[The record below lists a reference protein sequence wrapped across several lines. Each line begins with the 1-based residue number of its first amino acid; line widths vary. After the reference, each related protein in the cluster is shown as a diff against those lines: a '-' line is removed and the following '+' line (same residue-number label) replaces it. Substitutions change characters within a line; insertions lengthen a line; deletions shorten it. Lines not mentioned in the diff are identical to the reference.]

1 MKILVTRH
9 GQTGWNVEKRIQGRT
24 DIELN
29 NKGIEQA
36 YQTKENLKNEKID
49 LIICSPLKR
58 AKQTADIINIDRN
71 IPIIYDERLIEIC
84 YGENEGR
91 LHNDFDY
98 DGFWNIINTHEYKDA
113 ENVNRFIKRV
123 HDFLEDI
130 KKYKQENILIV
141 THNGVCRAINIYF
154 NGIPEDK
161 NIINLGIKNCEVV
174 NYKIPKDNK
183 FVVYAHRGASAY
195 APENTKVAFEKAIEL
210 KANGIEL
217 DLQKTKDGKI
227 VIFHDD
233 YIDKKSNGSGK
244 IEEYTYQELLE
255 LDFGSWFND
264 KYKNEKIVL
273 FEDFAR
279 DYLDKDLTF
288 AIELKVL
295 GIEQETIKVINKY
308 KTHNNIYITSFLYD
322 ALKNVRKIDSN
333 IKLSW
338 LIEDRI
344 GKENIEMLLKI
355 NGTQICPRASLV
367 SKEDIEFANNNEV
380 GVRLWEI
387 NNEEIMQEVYK
398 LNIEGM
404 TVNFPDKLIELLNKE
419 KHKEIEPFNDNV
431 IYETE
436 NFVVAVPKVPH
447 IPRTDG
453 GHLWIRAK
461 KKYFS
466 NRIEL
471 EPKLA
476 IEVMRLTMLLG
487 EAMEKG
493 MKNRG
498 INIERINYQ
507 ENGNWAYQK
516 GMNPEFH
523 IHLYGRTKDSITQT
537 WGEALIFPNKSTGF
551 YDKFER
557 FNNEDIEEIKRQIDL
572 LEKEDKYNLVNW
584 RL

>member
-9 GQTGWNVEKRIQGRT
+9 GQTDWNVEKRIQGRT

-36 YQTKENLKNEKID
+36 YQTKENLENEKIE

-58 AKQTADIINIDRN
+58 AKQTADIINKDRN
-71 IPIIYDERLIEIC
+71 IPIIYDERLLEIC

-91 LHNDFDY
+91 LHDDFDY
-98 DGFWNIINTHEYKDA
+98 DGFWSIVNTHEYKDA
-113 ENVNRFIKRV
+113 ENVNKFIQRV
-123 HDFLEDI
+123 HNFLNDLKNRKE
-130 KKYKQENILIV
+130 ENILIV
-141 THNGVCRAINIYF
+141 THNGVCRAINTYF
-154 NGIPEDK
+154 NGIPNDN
-161 NIINLGIKNCEVV
+161 NIIDLGIKNCEVV
-174 NYKIPKDNK
+174 KYNFDKANDFII
-183 FVVYAHRGASAY
+183 YARRGASAY

-210 KANGIEL
+210 NANGIEL

-233 YIDKKSNGSGK
+233 YIDKKSNGTGK
-244 IEEYTYQELLE
+244 IEEHTYQELLE
-255 LDFGSWFND
+255 LDFGIWFDN

-279 DYLDKDLTF
+279 DYIDKDLTF

-295 GIEQETIKVINKY
+295 GIEKETLEIINKY
-308 KTHNNIYITSFLYD
+308 KVHNNIYITSFLYE
-322 ALKNVRKIDSN
+322 ALENVRKIDPN

-344 GKENIEMLLKI
+344 SKENIEKLLRI

-367 SKEDIEFANNNEV
+367 SKEDIEIANNNGF
-380 GVRLWEI
+380 GVRLWGI
-387 NNEEIMQEVYK
+387 DNEEIMKKVYK

-404 TVNFPDKLIELLNKE
+404 TVNFPDKLIKLLD
-419 KHKEIEPFNDNV
+419 KEIEPFKDEV

-453 GHLWIRAK
+453 GHLWIRSK
-461 KKYFS
+461 EKYFS
-466 NRIEL
+466 SRIEL

-476 IEVMRLTMLLG
+476 IEVMRLTMLIG
-487 EAMEKG
+487 EAMEKA
-493 MKNRG
+493 MKNRN
-498 INIERINYQ
+498 INVERINYQ

-523 IHLYGRTKDSITQT
+523 IHLYGRTKDSTTQT
-537 WGEALIFPNKSTGF
+537 WGEALVFPNKSTGF
-551 YDKFER
+551 YDNFEK
-557 FNNEDIEEIKRQIDL
+557 FNNEDIEEIKRQITI
-572 LEKEDKYNLVNW
+572 LEQDGKFIKENW
-584 RL
+584 SL

>member
-9 GQTGWNVEKRIQGRT
+9 GQTDWNVEKRIQGRT

-36 YQTKENLKNEKID
+36 YQTKENLENEKID

-58 AKQTADIINIDRN
+58 AKQTADIINKDRN
-71 IPIIYDERLIEIC
+71 IPIIYDERLLEIC

-91 LHNDFDY
+91 LHDDFDY
-98 DGFWNIINTHEYKDA
+98 DGFWSIVNTHEYKDA
-113 ENVNRFIKRV
+113 ENVNKFIQRV
-123 HDFLEDI
+123 HNFLNDLKNRKE
-130 KKYKQENILIV
+130 ENILIV
-141 THNGVCRAINIYF
+141 THNGVCRAINTYF
-154 NGIPEDK
+154 NGIPNDN
-161 NIINLGIKNCEVV
+161 NIIDLGIKNCEVV
-174 NYKIPKDNK
+174 KYNFDKANDFII
-183 FVVYAHRGASAY
+183 YAHRGASAY

-210 KANGIEL
+210 NANGIEL

-233 YIDKKSNGSGK
+233 YIDKKSNGTGK
-244 IEEYTYQELLE
+244 IEEHTYQELLE
-255 LDFGSWFND
+255 LDFGIWFDN

-295 GIEQETIKVINKY
+295 GIEKETLEIINKY
-308 KTHNNIYITSFLYD
+308 KVHNNIYITSFLYE
-322 ALKNVRKIDSN
+322 ALENVRKIDPN

-344 GKENIEMLLKI
+344 SKENIEKLLRI

-367 SKEDIEFANNNEV
+367 SKEDIEIANNNGF
-380 GVRLWEI
+380 GVRLWGI
-387 NNEEIMQEVYK
+387 DNEEIMKKVYK

-404 TVNFPDKLIELLNKE
+404 TVNFPDKLIKLLD
-419 KHKEIEPFNDNV
+419 KEIEPFKDEV

-453 GHLWIRAK
+453 GHLWIRSK
-461 KKYFS
+461 EKYFS
-466 NRIEL
+466 SRIEL

-476 IEVMRLTMLLG
+476 IEVMRLTMLIG
-487 EAMEKG
+487 EAMEKA
-493 MKNRG
+493 MKNRN
-498 INIERINYQ
+498 INVERINYQ

-523 IHLYGRTKDSITQT
+523 IHLYGRTKDSTTQT
-537 WGEALIFPNKSTGF
+537 WGEALVFPNKSTGF
-551 YDKFER
+551 YDNFEK
-557 FNNEDIEEIKRQIDL
+557 FNNEDIEEIKRQITI
-572 LEKEDKYNLVNW
+572 LEQDGKFIKENW
-584 RL
+584 SL

>member
-9 GQTGWNVEKRIQGRT
+9 GQTDWNVEKRIQGRT

-36 YQTKENLKNEKID
+36 YQTKENLENEKID

-58 AKQTADIINIDRN
+58 AKQTADIINKDRN
-71 IPIIYDERLIEIC
+71 IPIIYDERLLEIC

-91 LHNDFDY
+91 LHDDFDY
-98 DGFWNIINTHEYKDA
+98 DGFWSIVNTHEYKDA
-113 ENVNRFIKRV
+113 ENVNKFIQRV
-123 HDFLEDI
+123 HNFLNDLKNRKE
-130 KKYKQENILIV
+130 ENILIV
-141 THNGVCRAINIYF
+141 THNGVCRAINTYF
-154 NGIPEDK
+154 NGIPNDN
-161 NIINLGIKNCEVV
+161 NIIDLGIKNCEVV
-174 NYKIPKDNK
+174 KYNFDKANDFII
-183 FVVYAHRGASAY
+183 YAHRGASAY

-210 KANGIEL
+210 NANGIEL

-233 YIDKKSNGSGK
+233 YIDKKSNGTGK
-244 IEEYTYQELLE
+244 IEEHTYQELLE
-255 LDFGSWFND
+255 LDFGIWFDN

-295 GIEQETIKVINKY
+295 GIEKETLEIINKY
-308 KTHNNIYITSFLYD
+308 KVHNNIYITSFLYE
-322 ALKNVRKIDSN
+322 ALENVRKIDPN

-344 GKENIEMLLKI
+344 SKENIEKLLRI
-355 NGTQICPRASLV
+355 NGTQICPRASFV
-367 SKEDIEFANNNEV
+367 SKEDIEIANNNGF
-380 GVRLWEI
+380 GVRLWGI
-387 NNEEIMQEVYK
+387 DNEEIMKKVYK

-404 TVNFPDKLIELLNKE
+404 TVNFPDKLIKLLD
-419 KHKEIEPFNDNV
+419 KEIEPFKDEV

-453 GHLWIRAK
+453 GHLWIRSK
-461 KKYFS
+461 EKYFS
-466 NRIEL
+466 SRIEL

-476 IEVMRLTMLLG
+476 IEVMRLTMLVG
-487 EAMEKG
+487 ESMEKA
-493 MKNRG
+493 MKNRN
-498 INIERINYQ
+498 INVERINYQ

-523 IHLYGRTKDSITQT
+523 IHLYGRTKDSTTQT
-537 WGEALIFPNKSTGF
+537 WGEALVFPNKSTGF
-551 YDKFER
+551 YDNFEK
-557 FNNEDIEEIKRQIDL
+557 FNNEDIEEIKRQITI
-572 LEKEDKYNLVNW
+572 LEQDGKFIKENW
-584 RL
+584 SL

>member
-9 GQTGWNVEKRIQGRT
+9 GQTDWNVEKRIQGRT

-58 AKQTADIINIDRN
+58 AKQTADIINKDRN
-71 IPIIYDERLIEIC
+71 IPIIYDERLLEIC

-91 LHNDFDY
+91 LHDDFDY
-98 DGFWNIINTHEYKDA
+98 DGFWSIVNTHEYKDA
-113 ENVNRFIKRV
+113 ENVNKFIQRA
-123 HDFLEDI
+123 HNFLNDLKNRKE
-130 KKYKQENILIV
+130 ENILIV
-141 THNGVCRAINIYF
+141 THNGVCRAINTYF
-154 NGIPEDK
+154 NGIPNDN
-161 NIINLGIKNCEVV
+161 NIIDLGIKNCEVV
-174 NYKIPKDNK
+174 KYNFDKANDFII
-183 FVVYAHRGASAY
+183 YAHRGASAY

-233 YIDKKSNGSGK
+233 YIDKKSNGIGK
-244 IEEYTYQELLE
+244 IEEHTYQELLE
-255 LDFGSWFND
+255 LDFGIWFDD

-295 GIEQETIKVINKY
+295 GIEKETLEILNKY
-308 KTHNNIYITSFLYD
+308 KVHNNIYITSFLYE
-322 ALKNVRKIDSN
+322 ALANVRKIDPN

-344 GKENIEMLLKI
+344 SKENIEKLLRI

-367 SKEDIEFANNNEV
+367 SKEDIEIANNNGL
-380 GVRLWEI
+380 GVRLWGI
-387 NNEEIMQEVYK
+387 DNEEIMKKVYK

-404 TVNFPDKLIELLNKE
+404 TVNFPDKLIKLLD
-419 KHKEIEPFNDNV
+419 KEIEPFKDAV

-453 GHLWIRAK
+453 GHLWIRSK
-461 KKYFS
+461 EKYFS
-466 NRIEL
+466 SRIEL

-476 IEVMRLTMLLG
+476 IEVMRLTMLIG
-487 EAMEKG
+487 EAMEKA
-493 MKNRG
+493 MKNRD
-498 INIERINYQ
+498 INVERINYQ

-523 IHLYGRTKDSITQT
+523 IHLYGRTKDSTTQT
-537 WGEALIFPNKSTGF
+537 WGEALVFPNKSTGF
-551 YDKFER
+551 YDNFEK
-557 FNNEDIEEIKRQIDL
+557 FNNEDIEEIKRQITI
-572 LEKEDKYNLVNW
+572 LEQDGKFIKENW
-584 RL
+584 SL

>member
-9 GQTGWNVEKRIQGRT
+9 GQTDWNVEKRIQGRT
-24 DIELN
+24 NIELN

-36 YQTKENLKNEKID
+36 YQTKENLENEKID

-58 AKQTADIINIDRN
+58 AKQTADIINKDRN
-71 IPIIYDERLIEIC
+71 IPIIYDERLLEIC

-91 LHNDFDY
+91 LHDDFDY
-98 DGFWNIINTHEYKDA
+98 DGFWSIINTHEYKDA
-113 ENVNRFIKRV
+113 ENVNKFIQRV
-123 HDFLEDI
+123 HNFLNDLKNRKE
-130 KKYKQENILIV
+130 ENILIV
-141 THNGVCRAINIYF
+141 THNGVCRAINTYF
-154 NGIPEDK
+154 NGIPNDN
-161 NIINLGIKNCEVV
+161 NIIDLGIKNCEVV
-174 NYKIPKDNK
+174 KYNFDKANDFII
-183 FVVYAHRGASAY
+183 YAHRGASAY

-227 VIFHDD
+227 VIFHDN
-233 YIDKKSNGSGK
+233 YINKKSNGTGK

-255 LDFGSWFND
+255 LDFGIWFDN

-295 GIEQETIKVINKY
+295 GIEKETLEIINKY
-308 KTHNNIYITSFLYD
+308 KVHNNIYITSFLYE
-322 ALKNVRKIDSN
+322 ALANVRKIDPN

-344 GKENIEMLLKI
+344 SKENIEKLLRI
-355 NGTQICPRASLV
+355 NGNQICPRASLV
-367 SKEDIEFANNNEV
+367 SKEDIEIANNNGL

-387 NNEEIMQEVYK
+387 DNEEIMKKVYK

-404 TVNFPDKLIELLNKE
+404 TVNFPDKLIKLLD
-419 KHKEIEPFNDNV
+419 KEIEPFKDEV

-453 GHLWIRAK
+453 GHLWIRSK
-461 KKYFS
+461 EKYFS
-466 NRIEL
+466 SRIEL

-476 IEVMRLTMLLG
+476 IEVMRLTMLIG
-487 EAMEKG
+487 EAMEKAMEKA
-493 MKNRG
+493 MKNRN
-498 INIERINYQ
+498 INVERINYQ

-516 GMNPEFH
+516 GMKPEFH
-523 IHLYGRTKDSITQT
+523 IHLYGRTEDSKTQI
-537 WGEALIFPNKSTGF
+537 WGEALNFPNKSTGF

-557 FNNEDIEEIKRQIDL
+557 FNNEDIEEIKKQINL
-572 LEKEDKYNLVNW
+572 LEKEDKYDLKNW
-584 RL
+584 GV

>member
-9 GQTGWNVEKRIQGRT
+9 GQTDWNVEKRIQGRT
-24 DIELN
+24 NIELN

-36 YQTKENLKNEKID
+36 YKTKENLENEKID

-58 AKQTADIINIDRN
+58 AKQTADIINKDRN
-71 IPIIYDERLIEIC
+71 IPIIYDERLLEIC

-91 LHNDFDY
+91 LHGDFDY
-98 DGFWNIINTHEYKDA
+98 DGFWSIINTHEYKDA
-113 ENVNRFIKRV
+113 ENVNKFIQRV
-123 HDFLEDI
+123 HNFLNDLKNRKE
-130 KKYKQENILIV
+130 ENILIV
-141 THNGVCRAINIYF
+141 THNGVCRAINTYF
-154 NGIPEDK
+154 NGIPNDN
-161 NIINLGIKNCEVV
+161 NIIDLGIKNCEVV
-174 NYKIPKDNK
+174 KYNFDKANDFII
-183 FVVYAHRGASAY
+183 YAHRGASAY

-227 VIFHDD
+227 VIFHDN
-233 YIDKKSNGSGK
+233 YINKKSNGTGK

-255 LDFGSWFND
+255 LDFGIWFDN

-295 GIEQETIKVINKY
+295 GIEKETLEIINKY
-308 KTHNNIYITSFLYD
+308 KVHNNIYITSFLYE
-322 ALKNVRKIDSN
+322 ALANVRKIDPN

-344 GKENIEMLLKI
+344 SKENIEKLLRI
-355 NGTQICPRASLV
+355 NGNQICPRASLV
-367 SKEDIEFANNNEV
+367 SKEDIEIANNNGL

-387 NNEEIMQEVYK
+387 DNEEIMKKVYK

-404 TVNFPDKLIELLNKE
+404 TVNFPDKLIKLLD
-419 KHKEIEPFNDNV
+419 KEIEPFKDEV

-453 GHLWIRAK
+453 GHLWIRSK
-461 KKYFS
+461 EKYFS
-466 NRIEL
+466 SRIEL

-476 IEVMRLTMLLG
+476 IEVMRLTMLIG
-487 EAMEKG
+487 EAMEKA
-493 MKNRG
+493 MKNRN
-498 INIERINYQ
+498 INVERINYQ

-516 GMNPEFH
+516 GMKPEFH
-523 IHLYGRTKDSITQT
+523 IHLYGRTEDSKTQI
-537 WGEALIFPNKSTGF
+537 WGEALNFPNKSTGF

-557 FNNEDIEEIKRQIDL
+557 FNNEDIEEIKKQINL
-572 LEKEDKYNLVNW
+572 LEKEDKYDLKNW
-584 RL
+584 GL

>member
-9 GQTGWNVEKRIQGRT
+9 GQTDWNVEKRIQGRT

-36 YQTKENLKNEKID
+36 YQTKENLENEKID

-58 AKQTADIINIDRN
+58 AKQTADIINKDRN
-71 IPIIYDERLIEIC
+71 IPIIYDERLLEIC

-91 LHNDFDY
+91 LHDDFDY
-98 DGFWNIINTHEYKDA
+98 DGFWSIVNTHEYKDA
-113 ENVNRFIKRV
+113 ENVNKFIQRV
-123 HDFLEDI
+123 HDFLNNLKNRKE
-130 KKYKQENILIV
+130 ENILIV
-141 THNGVCRAINIYF
+141 THNVVCRAINTYF
-154 NGIPEDK
+154 NGIPNDN
-161 NIINLGIKNCEVV
+161 NIIDLGIKNCEVV
-174 NYKIPKDNK
+174 KYNFDKSNDFII
-183 FVVYAHRGASAY
+183 YAHRGASAY

-233 YIDKKSNGSGK
+233 YIDKKSNGTGK

-255 LDFGSWFND
+255 LDFGIWFDN

-295 GIEQETIKVINKY
+295 EIEKETLEIINRYKV
-308 KTHNNIYITSFLYD
+308 HNNIYITSFLYE
-322 ALKNVRKIDSN
+322 ALANVRKIDPN

-344 GKENIEMLLKI
+344 SKENIEKLLRI
-355 NGTQICPRASLV
+355 NGNQICPRASLV
-367 SKEDIEFANNNEV
+367 SKEDIEIANNNGL
-380 GVRLWEI
+380 GVRLWGI
-387 NNEEIMQEVYK
+387 DNEEIMKKVYK

-404 TVNFPDKLIELLNKE
+404 TVNFPDKLIKLLD
-419 KHKEIEPFNDNV
+419 KEIEPFKDEV

-453 GHLWIRAK
+453 GHLWIRSK
-461 KKYFS
+461 EKYFS
-466 NRIEL
+466 SRIEL

-476 IEVMRLTMLLG
+476 IEVMRLTMLIG
-487 EAMEKG
+487 EAMEKA
-493 MKNRG
+493 MKNRD
-498 INIERINYQ
+498 INVERINYQ

-523 IHLYGRTKDSITQT
+523 IHLYGRTKDSTTQT
-537 WGEALIFPNKSTGF
+537 WGEALVFPNKSTGF
-551 YDKFER
+551 YDNFEK
-557 FNNEDIEEIKRQIDL
+557 FNNEDIEEIKKQITI
-572 LEKEDKYNLVNW
+572 LEQDGKFIKENW
-584 RL
+584 SL

>member
-9 GQTGWNVEKRIQGRT
+9 GQTDWNVEKRIQGRT
-24 DIELN
+24 NIELN

-36 YQTKENLKNEKID
+36 YQTKENLENEKID

-58 AKQTADIINIDRN
+58 AKQTADIINKDRN
-71 IPIIYDERLIEIC
+71 IPVIYDERLLEIC

-91 LHNDFDY
+91 LHGDFDY
-98 DGFWNIINTHEYKDA
+98 DGFWSIINTHEYKDA
-113 ENVNRFIKRV
+113 ENVNKFIQRV
-123 HDFLEDI
+123 HNFLNDLKNRKE
-130 KKYKQENILIV
+130 ENILIV
-141 THNGVCRAINIYF
+141 THNGVCRAINTYF
-154 NGIPEDK
+154 NGIPNDN
-161 NIINLGIKNCEVV
+161 NIIDLGIKNCEVV
-174 NYKIPKDNK
+174 KYNFDKANDFII
-183 FVVYAHRGASAY
+183 YAHRGASAY

-227 VIFHDD
+227 VIFHDN
-233 YIDKKSNGSGK
+233 YINKKSNGTGK

-255 LDFGSWFND
+255 LDFGIWFDN

-295 GIEQETIKVINKY
+295 GIEKETLEIINKY
-308 KTHNNIYITSFLYD
+308 KVHNNIYITSFLYE
-322 ALKNVRKIDSN
+322 ALANVRKIDPN

-344 GKENIEMLLKI
+344 SKENIEKLLRI
-355 NGTQICPRASLV
+355 NGNQICPRASLV
-367 SKEDIEFANNNEV
+367 SKEDIEIANNNGL

-387 NNEEIMQEVYK
+387 DNEEIMKKVYK

-404 TVNFPDKLIELLNKE
+404 TVNFPDKLIKLLD
-419 KHKEIEPFNDNV
+419 KEIEPFKDEV

-453 GHLWIRAK
+453 GHLWIRSK
-461 KKYFS
+461 EKYFS
-466 NRIEL
+466 SRIEL

-476 IEVMRLTMLLG
+476 IEVMRLTMLIG
-487 EAMEKG
+487 EAMEKS
-493 MKNRG
+493 MKNRN
-498 INIERINYQ
+498 INVERINYQ

-516 GMNPEFH
+516 GMKPEFH
-523 IHLYGRTKDSITQT
+523 IHLYGRTEDSKTQI
-537 WGEALIFPNKSTGF
+537 WGEALNFPNKSTGF

-557 FNNEDIEEIKRQIDL
+557 FNNEDIEEIKKQINL
-572 LEKEDKYNLVNW
+572 LEKEDKYDLKNW
-584 RL
+584 GL

>member
-9 GQTGWNVEKRIQGRT
+9 GQTNWNVEKRIQGRT

-29 NKGIEQA
+29 DKGIEQA
-36 YQTKENLKNEKID
+36 YQTKENLENEKID

-58 AKQTADIINIDRN
+58 AKQTADIINKDRN
-71 IPIIYDERLIEIC
+71 IPIIYDERLLEIC

-91 LHNDFDY
+91 LHDDFDY
-98 DGFWNIINTHEYKDA
+98 DGFWNIIDTHEYKDA

-130 KKYKQENILIV
+130 KKYEEENILIV
-141 THNGVCRAINIYF
+141 THNGVCRAINTYF
-154 NGIPEDK
+154 NGIPKDN

-174 NYKIPKDNK
+174 KYNFTKANDYII
-183 FVVYAHRGASAY
+183 YAHRGASVY
-195 APENTKVAFEKAIEL
+195 APENTKAAFEKAIEL

-233 YIDKKSNGSGK
+233 YIDKKSNGTGK
-244 IEEYTYQELLE
+244 IEEHTYQELLK
-255 LDFGSWFND
+255 LDFGSWFDN

-279 DYLDKDLTF
+279 DYLKKDLTF

-295 GIEQETIKVINKY
+295 GIEKETLEIINKY
-308 KTHNNIYITSFLYD
+308 KVHNKIYITSFLYD
-322 ALKNVRKIDSN
+322 ALENVRKIDSN

-344 GKENIEMLLKI
+344 NKENIEKLLKI

-367 SKEDIEFANNNEV
+367 SKEDIKIANNNGL
-380 GVRLWEI
+380 GVRLWGI
-387 NNEEIMQEVYK
+387 NNEEIMKKVYK
-398 LNIEGM
+398 LNIQGM
-404 TVNFPDKLIELLNKE
+404 TVNFPDELINLLNK
-419 KHKEIEPFNDNV
+419 KIEPFKDNV

-453 GHLWIRAK
+453 GHLWIRGK
-461 KKYFS
+461 EKYFES
-466 NRIEL
+466 RTEL
-471 EPKLA
+471 NPKQA

-487 EAMEKG
+487 EAMQIG
-493 MKNRG
+493 MRNRE
-498 INIERINYQ
+498 INIDRINYQ

-516 GMNPEFH
+516 GMKPEFH
-523 IHLYGRTKDSITQT
+523 IHLYGRTKDSKTQT
-537 WGEALIFPNKSTGF
+537 WGEALKFPNKFTGF
-551 YDKFER
+551 YDKFEG
-557 FNNEDIEEIKRQIDL
+557 FNNEDIEEIKKQIIM
-572 LEKEDKYNLVNW
+572 LEKTEKYNIINW
-584 RL
+584 SL

>member
-9 GQTGWNVEKRIQGRT
+9 GQTDWNVEKRIQGRT

-36 YQTKENLKNEKID
+36 YKTKENLKNGKID

-71 IPIIYDERLIEIC
+71 IPVIYDERLLEIC
-84 YGENEGR
+84 YGENEGK

-98 DGFWNIINTHEYKDA
+98 DGFWSIVNTHEYKDA
-113 ENVNRFIKRV
+113 ENVNEFIKRV
-123 HDFLEDI
+123 HNFLNDLKNRKE
-130 KKYKQENILIV
+130 ENILIV
-141 THNGVCRAINIYF
+141 THNGVCRAINTYF

-161 NIINLGIKNCEVV
+161 NIIELGIKNCEVV
-174 NYKIPKDNK
+174 QYNILKNNK
-183 FVVYAHRGASAY
+183 YIVYAHRGASAY
-195 APENTKVAFEKAIEL
+195 APENTKVAFKKAIEL
-210 KANGIEL
+210 NSNGIEL

-233 YIDKKSNGSGK
+233 YIDKKANGTGK
-244 IEEYTYQELLE
+244 IEEYTYQELLK

-295 GIEQETIKVINKY
+295 GIEKETLEIINKY
-308 KTHNNIYITSFLYD
+308 KVHNNIYITSFLYD

-338 LIEDRI
+338 LIEDKI
-344 GKENIEMLLKI
+344 SKENIDKILKI
-355 NGTQICPRASLV
+355 KGTQICPRASLV
-367 SKEDIEFANNNEV
+367 SKKDIEIANNNGL
-380 GVRLWEI
+380 GVRLWGI
-387 NNEEIMQEVYK
+387 DNEEIMKKVYK

-404 TVNFPDKLIELLNKE
+404 TVNFPDKLIELLDN
-419 KHKEIEPFNDNV
+419 EIEPFNDKV

-447 IPRTDG
+447 IPRIDG

-466 NRIEL
+466 SRIEL

-487 EAMEKG
+487 EAMQKG

-498 INIERINYQ
+498 INVERINYQ

-523 IHLYGRTKDSITQT
+523 IHLYGRTKNSKTQI
-537 WGEALIFPNKSTGF
+537 WGEALVFPNKNTGF
-551 YDKFER
+551 YDNFER
-557 FNNEDIEEIKRQIDL
+557 LNNEDIEEIKKQITV
-572 LEKEDKYNLVNW
+572 LEQDSKFIKENW
-584 RL
+584 SL

>member
-9 GQTGWNVEKRIQGRT
+9 GQTDWNVEKRIQGRT

-36 YQTKENLKNEKID
+36 YQTKENLENEKID

-58 AKQTADIINIDRN
+58 AKQTADIINKDRN
-71 IPIIYDERLIEIC
+71 IPIIYDERLLEIC

-91 LHNDFDY
+91 LHDDFDY
-98 DGFWNIINTHEYKDA
+98 DGFWSIVNTHEYKDA
-113 ENVNRFIKRV
+113 ENVNKFIQRV
-123 HDFLEDI
+123 HNFLNDLKNRKE
-130 KKYKQENILIV
+130 ENILIG
-141 THNGVCRAINIYF
+141 THNGVCRAINTYF
-154 NGIPEDK
+154 NGIPNDN
-161 NIINLGIKNCEVV
+161 NIIDLGIKNCEVV
-174 NYKIPKDNK
+174 KYNFDKANDFII
-183 FVVYAHRGASAY
+183 YAHRGASAY

-210 KANGIEL
+210 NANGIEL

-233 YIDKKSNGSGK
+233 YIDKKSNGTGK
-244 IEEYTYQELLE
+244 IEEHTYQELLE
-255 LDFGSWFND
+255 LDFGIWFDN

-295 GIEQETIKVINKY
+295 GIEKETLEIINKY
-308 KTHNNIYITSFLYD
+308 KVHNNIYITSFLYE
-322 ALKNVRKIDSN
+322 ALENVRKIDPN

-344 GKENIEMLLKI
+344 SKENIEKLLRI

-367 SKEDIEFANNNEV
+367 SKEDIEIANNNGF
-380 GVRLWEI
+380 GVRLWGI
-387 NNEEIMQEVYK
+387 DNEEIMKKVYK

-404 TVNFPDKLIELLNKE
+404 TVNFPDKLIKLLD
-419 KHKEIEPFNDNV
+419 KEIEPFKDEV

-453 GHLWIRAK
+453 GHLWIRSK
-461 KKYFS
+461 EKYFS
-466 NRIEL
+466 SRIEL

-476 IEVMRLTMLLG
+476 IEVMRLTMLIG
-487 EAMEKG
+487 EAMEKA
-493 MKNRG
+493 MKNRN
-498 INIERINYQ
+498 INVERINYQ

-523 IHLYGRTKDSITQT
+523 IHLYGRTKDSTTQT
-537 WGEALIFPNKSTGF
+537 WGEALVFPNKSTGF
-551 YDKFER
+551 YDNFEK
-557 FNNEDIEEIKRQIDL
+557 FNNEDIEEIKRQITI
-572 LEKEDKYNLVNW
+572 LEQDGKFIKENW
-584 RL
+584 SL

>member
-1 MKILVTRH
+1 MRILVTRH
-9 GQTGWNVEKRIQGRT
+9 GQTEWNVEKRIQGRT

-29 NKGIEQA
+29 DKGIEQA
-36 YQTKENLKNEKID
+36 DHTKKNLENEKID

-58 AKQTADIINIDRN
+58 AKQTADIINKDRN
-71 IPIIYDERLIEIC
+71 IPIIYDERLLEIC

-113 ENVNRFIKRV
+113 ENVNKFIKRV

-130 KKYKQENILIV
+130 KKYEQENILIV

-174 NYKIPKDNK
+174 KYKIFKGNK

-195 APENTKVAFEKAIEL
+195 APENTKVAFEKATEL

-233 YIDKKSNGSGK
+233 YIDKKSNGTGK

-255 LDFGSWFND
+255 LDFGSWFDN
-264 KYKNEKIVL
+264 KYRNEKIVL

-279 DYLDKDLTF
+279 DYLNKDLTF

-295 GIEQETIKVINKY
+295 GIEKETLDIINKY
-308 KTHNNIYITSFLYD
+308 KIHNNIYITSFIYE
-322 ALKNVRKIDSN
+322 ALEKVRMIDSN

-338 LIEDRI
+338 LIEDKI
-344 GKENIEMLLKI
+344 CKENIEKLLKI
-355 NGTQICPRASLV
+355 NGTQICPRASLI
-367 SKEDIEFANNNEV
+367 SKEDIEIANNNEV
-380 GVRLWEI
+380 GVRLWGI
-387 NNEEIMQEVYK
+387 NNEEIMKKVYK

-404 TVNFPDKLIELLNKE
+404 TINFPDKLIKLLD
-419 KHKEIEPFNDNV
+419 KEIEPFNDEV

-453 GHLWIRAK
+453 GHLWIRGK
-461 KKYFS
+461 EEYFES
-466 NRIEL
+466 RTEL
-471 EPKLA
+471 NPRQA

-487 EAMEKG
+487 DAIQIG
-493 MKNRG
+493 MRNRG
-498 INIERINYQ
+498 INIDRINYQ

-516 GMNPEFH
+516 GMKPEFH
-523 IHLYGRTKDSITQT
+523 IHLYGRTKDSKTQI
-537 WGEALIFPNKSTGF
+537 WGEALHFPNKETGF
-551 YDKFER
+551 YDDFEKF
-557 FNNEDIEEIKRQIDL
+557 NEKDIEEITKQIGL
-572 LEKEDKYNLVNW
+572 LEKNEKYSVVNW
-584 RL
+584 NL

>member
-9 GQTGWNVEKRIQGRT
+9 GQTDWNVEKRIQGRT

-58 AKQTADIINIDRN
+58 AKQTADIINKDRN
-71 IPIIYDERLIEIC
+71 IPIIYDERLLEIC

-91 LHNDFDY
+91 LHDDFDY
-98 DGFWNIINTHEYKDA
+98 DGFWSIVNTHEYKDA
-113 ENVNRFIKRV
+113 ENVNKFIQRA
-123 HDFLEDI
+123 HNFLNDLKNRKE
-130 KKYKQENILIV
+130 ENILIV
-141 THNGVCRAINIYF
+141 THNGVCRAINTYF
-154 NGIPEDK
+154 NGIPNDN
-161 NIINLGIKNCEVV
+161 NIIDLGIKKCEVV
-174 NYKIPKDNK
+174 KYNFDKANDFII
-183 FVVYAHRGASAY
+183 YAHRGASAY

-233 YIDKKSNGSGK
+233 YIDKKSNGIGK
-244 IEEYTYQELLE
+244 IEEHTYQELLE
-255 LDFGSWFND
+255 LDFGIWFDD

-295 GIEQETIKVINKY
+295 GIEKETLEILNKY
-308 KTHNNIYITSFLYD
+308 KVHNNIYITSFLYE
-322 ALKNVRKIDSN
+322 ALANVRKIDPN

-344 GKENIEMLLKI
+344 SKENIEKLLRI

-367 SKEDIEFANNNEV
+367 SKEDIEIANNNGL
-380 GVRLWEI
+380 GVRLWGI
-387 NNEEIMQEVYK
+387 DNEEIMKKVYK

-404 TVNFPDKLIELLNKE
+404 TVNFPDKLIKLLD
-419 KHKEIEPFNDNV
+419 KEIEPFKDAV

-453 GHLWIRAK
+453 GHLWIRSK
-461 KKYFS
+461 EKYFS
-466 NRIEL
+466 SRIEL

-476 IEVMRLTMLLG
+476 IEVMRLTMLIG
-487 EAMEKG
+487 EAMEKA
-493 MKNRG
+493 MKNRD
-498 INIERINYQ
+498 INVERINYQ

-523 IHLYGRTKDSITQT
+523 IHLYGRTKDSTTQT
-537 WGEALIFPNKSTGF
+537 WGEALVFPNKSTGF
-551 YDKFER
+551 YDNFEK
-557 FNNEDIEEIKRQIDL
+557 FNNEDIEEIKRQITI
-572 LEKEDKYNLVNW
+572 LEQDGKFIKENW
-584 RL
+584 SL

>member
-9 GQTGWNVEKRIQGRT
+9 GQTDWNVEKRIQGRT

-36 YQTKENLKNEKID
+36 YQTKENLENEKID

-58 AKQTADIINIDRN
+58 AKQTADIINKDRN
-71 IPIIYDERLIEIC
+71 MPIIYDERLLEIC

-91 LHNDFDY
+91 LHDDFDY
-98 DGFWNIINTHEYKDA
+98 DGFWSIINTHEYKEA
-113 ENVNRFIKRV
+113 ENVNKFIQRV
-123 HDFLEDI
+123 HNFLNDLKNRKE
-130 KKYKQENILIV
+130 ENILIV
-141 THNGVCRAINIYF
+141 THNGVCRAINTYF
-154 NGIPEDK
+154 NGIPNDN
-161 NIINLGIKNCEVV
+161 NIIDLGIKNCEVV
-174 NYKIPKDNK
+174 KYNFDKSNDFII
-183 FVVYAHRGASAY
+183 YAHRGASAY

-233 YIDKKSNGSGK
+233 YIDKKSNGTGK
-244 IEEYTYQELLE
+244 IEEHTYQELLE
-255 LDFGSWFND
+255 LDFGIWFDN

-295 GIEQETIKVINKY
+295 GIEKETLEIINKY
-308 KTHNNIYITSFLYD
+308 KVHNNIYITSFLYE
-322 ALKNVRKIDSN
+322 ALENVRKIDPN

-344 GKENIEMLLKI
+344 SKENIEKLLRI

-367 SKEDIEFANNNEV
+367 SKEDIEIANNNGF
-380 GVRLWEI
+380 GVRLWGI
-387 NNEEIMQEVYK
+387 DNEEIMKKVYK

-404 TVNFPDKLIELLNKE
+404 TVNFPDKLIKLLD
-419 KHKEIEPFNDNV
+419 KEIEPFKDEV

-453 GHLWIRAK
+453 GHLWIRSK
-461 KKYFS
+461 EKYFS
-466 NRIEL
+466 SRIEL

-476 IEVMRLTMLLG
+476 IEVMRLTMLIG
-487 EAMEKG
+487 EAMEKA
-493 MKNRG
+493 MKNRD
-498 INIERINYQ
+498 INVERINYQ

-523 IHLYGRTKDSITQT
+523 IHLYGRTKDSTTQT
-537 WGEALIFPNKSTGF
+537 WGEALVFPNKSTGF

-557 FNNEDIEEIKRQIDL
+557 FNNEDIEELNKQINI
-572 LEKEDKYNLVNW
+572 LEKEEKYNIANW
-584 RL
+584 IL

>member
-9 GQTGWNVEKRIQGRT
+9 AQTDWNVEKRIQGRT

-36 YQTKENLKNEKID
+36 YQAKENLKNEKID

-58 AKQTADIINIDRN
+58 AKQTADIINIDRS
-71 IPIIYDERLIEIC
+71 IPIIYDERLLEIC

-98 DGFWNIINTHEYKDA
+98 DGFWNIINTHKYKDA

-130 KKYKQENILIV
+130 KRYKQENILIV
-141 THNGVCRAINIYF
+141 THNGVCRAINIFF
-154 NGIPEDK
+154 NGIPKDN

-174 NYKIPKDNK
+174 TYEIFKDNN

-210 KANGIEL
+210 NANGIEI
-217 DLQKTKDGKI
+217 DLQRTKDGKI
-227 VIFHDD
+227 VIFHDNT
-233 YIDKKSNGSGK
+233 IDNKSNGSGK
-244 IEEYTYQELLE
+244 ISDYTYQELLE
-255 LDFGSWFND
+255 LDFGGWFD
-264 KYKNEKIVL
+264 SKYKNQKIML
-273 FEDFAR
+273 FEDFA
-279 DYLDKDLTF
+279 KDFLNKDITF

-295 GIEQETIKVINKY
+295 SIEREVLEIINKY
-308 KTHNNIYITSFLYD
+308 KVHNNIYITSFIYEVLE
-322 ALKNVRKIDSN
+322 NVRRIDSN
-333 IKLSW
+333 IKISW
-338 LIEDRI
+338 LIEEKI
-344 GKENIEMLLKI
+344 NKESIERLLKI
-355 NGTQICPRASLV
+355 KGNQICPKANLT
-367 SKEDIEFANNNEV
+367 SKEDVKSANNNGL
-380 GVRLWEI
+380 GVRLWGI
-387 NNEEIMQEVYK
+387 DNEEIMKKVYK

-404 TVNFPDKLIELLNKE
+404 TVNFPDKLIKLLDN
-419 KHKEIEPFNDNV
+419 EIESFADEV

-461 KKYFS
+461 KSYFS
-466 NRIEL
+466 SRTEL
-471 EPKLA
+471 DPKLA

-493 MKNRG
+493 MKNRE
-498 INIERINYQ
+498 INVERIDYQ

-523 IHLYGRTKDSITQT
+523 IHLYGRTRDSKTQA
-537 WGEALIFPNKSTGF
+537 WGEALVFPNKSTGF
-551 YDKFER
+551 YEKFER
-557 FNNEDIEEIKRQIDL
+557 FNNEDIEEIKKQISL
-572 LEKEDKYNLVNW
+572 LEKDERYNIINW
-584 RL
+584 NL

>member
-9 GQTGWNVEKRIQGRT
+9 GQTDWNVEKRIQGRT
-24 DIELN
+24 NIELN

-36 YQTKENLKNEKID
+36 YQTKENLENEKID

-58 AKQTADIINIDRN
+58 AKQTADIINKDRN
-71 IPIIYDERLIEIC
+71 IPVIYDERLLEIC

-91 LHNDFDY
+91 LHGDFDY
-98 DGFWNIINTHEYKDA
+98 DGFWSIINTHEYKDA
-113 ENVNRFIKRV
+113 ENVNKFIQRV
-123 HDFLEDI
+123 HNFLNDLKNRKE
-130 KKYKQENILIV
+130 ENILIV
-141 THNGVCRAINIYF
+141 THNGVCRAINTYF
-154 NGIPEDK
+154 NGIPNDN
-161 NIINLGIKNCEVV
+161 NIIDLGIKNCEVV
-174 NYKIPKDNK
+174 KYNFDKANDFII
-183 FVVYAHRGASAY
+183 YAHRGASAY

-227 VIFHDD
+227 VIFHDN
-233 YIDKKSNGSGK
+233 YINKKSNGTGK

-255 LDFGSWFND
+255 LDFGIWFDN

-295 GIEQETIKVINKY
+295 GIEKETLEIINKY
-308 KTHNNIYITSFLYD
+308 KVHNNIYITSFLYE
-322 ALKNVRKIDSN
+322 ALANVRKIDPN

-344 GKENIEMLLKI
+344 SKENIEKLLRI
-355 NGTQICPRASLV
+355 NGNQICPKASLV
-367 SKEDIEFANNNEV
+367 SKEDIEIANNNGL

-387 NNEEIMQEVYK
+387 DNEEIMKKVYK

-404 TVNFPDKLIELLNKE
+404 TVNFPDKLIKLLD
-419 KHKEIEPFNDNV
+419 KEIEPFKDEV

-453 GHLWIRAK
+453 GHLWIRSK
-461 KKYFS
+461 EKYFS
-466 NRIEL
+466 SRIEL

-476 IEVMRLTMLLG
+476 IEVMRLTMLIG
-487 EAMEKG
+487 EAMEKS
-493 MKNRG
+493 MKNRN
-498 INIERINYQ
+498 INVERINYQ

-516 GMNPEFH
+516 GMKPEFH
-523 IHLYGRTKDSITQT
+523 IHLYGRTEDSKTQI
-537 WGEALIFPNKSTGF
+537 WGEALNFPNKSTGF

-557 FNNEDIEEIKRQIDL
+557 FNNEDIEEIKKQINL
-572 LEKEDKYNLVNW
+572 LEKEDKYDLKNW
-584 RL
+584 GL

>member
-9 GQTGWNVEKRIQGRT
+9 GQTDWNVEKRIQGRT

-36 YQTKENLKNEKID
+36 YKTKENLKNGKID

-71 IPIIYDERLIEIC
+71 IPVIYDERLLEIC
-84 YGENEGR
+84 YGENEGK

-98 DGFWNIINTHEYKDA
+98 DGFWSIVNTHEYKDA
-113 ENVNRFIKRV
+113 ENVNEFIKRV
-123 HDFLEDI
+123 HNFLNDLKNRKE
-130 KKYKQENILIV
+130 ENILIV
-141 THNGVCRAINIYF
+141 THNGVCRAINTYF

-161 NIINLGIKNCEVV
+161 NIIELGIKNCEVV
-174 NYKIPKDNK
+174 QYNILKNNK
-183 FVVYAHRGASAY
+183 YIVYAHRGASAY
-195 APENTKVAFEKAIEL
+195 APENTKVAFKKAIEL
-210 KANGIEL
+210 NSNGIEL

-233 YIDKKSNGSGK
+233 YIDKKANGTGK
-244 IEEYTYQELLE
+244 IEEYTYQELLK

-295 GIEQETIKVINKY
+295 GIEKETLEIINKY
-308 KTHNNIYITSFLYD
+308 KVHNNIYITSFLYD

-338 LIEDRI
+338 LIEDKI
-344 GKENIEMLLKI
+344 SKENIDKILKI
-355 NGTQICPRASLV
+355 KGTQICPRASLV
-367 SKEDIEFANNNEV
+367 SKKDIEIANNNGL
-380 GVRLWEI
+380 GVRLWGI
-387 NNEEIMQEVYK
+387 DNEEIMKKVYK

-404 TVNFPDKLIELLNKE
+404 TVNFPDKLIELLDN
-419 KHKEIEPFNDNV
+419 EIEPFNDKV

-447 IPRTDG
+447 IPRIDG

-466 NRIEL
+466 SRIEL

-487 EAMEKG
+487 EAMQKG

-498 INIERINYQ
+498 INVERINYQ

-523 IHLYGRTKDSITQT
+523 IHLYGRTKDSKTQT

-551 YDKFER
+551 YDNFER

>member
-9 GQTGWNVEKRIQGRT
+9 GQTDWNVEKRIQGRT

-36 YQTKENLKNEKID
+36 YQTKENLENEKID

-58 AKQTADIINIDRN
+58 AKQTADIINKDRN
-71 IPIIYDERLIEIC
+71 IPIIYDERLLEIC

-91 LHNDFDY
+91 LHDDFDY
-98 DGFWNIINTHEYKDA
+98 DGFWRIVNTHEYKDA
-113 ENVNRFIKRV
+113 ENVNKFIQRV
-123 HDFLEDI
+123 HNFLNDLKNRKE
-130 KKYKQENILIV
+130 ENILIV
-141 THNGVCRAINIYF
+141 THNGVCRAINTYF
-154 NGIPEDK
+154 NGIPNDN
-161 NIINLGIKNCEVV
+161 NIIDLGIKNCEVV
-174 NYKIPKDNK
+174 KYNFDKANDFII
-183 FVVYAHRGASAY
+183 YAHRGASAY

-210 KANGIEL
+210 NANGIEL

-233 YIDKKSNGSGK
+233 YIDKKSNGTGK
-244 IEEYTYQELLE
+244 IEEHTYQELLE
-255 LDFGSWFND
+255 LDFGIWFDN

-295 GIEQETIKVINKY
+295 GIEKETLEIINKY
-308 KTHNNIYITSFLYD
+308 KVHNNIYITSFLYE
-322 ALKNVRKIDSN
+322 ALENVRKMDPN

-344 GKENIEMLLKI
+344 SKENIEKLLRI

-367 SKEDIEFANNNEV
+367 SKEDIEIANNNGF
-380 GVRLWEI
+380 GVRLWGI
-387 NNEEIMQEVYK
+387 DNEEIMKKVYK

-404 TVNFPDKLIELLNKE
+404 TVNFPDKLIKLLD
-419 KHKEIEPFNDNV
+419 KEIEPFKDEV

-453 GHLWIRAK
+453 GHLWIRSK
-461 KKYFS
+461 EKYFS
-466 NRIEL
+466 SRIEL

-476 IEVMRLTMLLG
+476 IEVMRLTMLIG
-487 EAMEKG
+487 EAMEKA
-493 MKNRG
+493 MKNRN
-498 INIERINYQ
+498 INVERINYQ

-516 GMNPEFH
+516 EMNPEFH
-523 IHLYGRTKDSITQT
+523 IHLYGRTKDSTTQT
-537 WGEALIFPNKSTGF
+537 WGEALVFPNKSTGF
-551 YDKFER
+551 YDNFEK
-557 FNNEDIEEIKRQIDL
+557 FNNEDIEEIKRQITI
-572 LEKEDKYNLVNW
+572 LEQDGKFIKENW
-584 RL
+584 SL